1 VIRPLFIRDV
11 GELLQWSAH
20 ARNIVLVGG
29 QALNVWAVR
38 FGLAAEATAVSRD
51 IDFFGSRADA
61 IAAGLDWHASVE
73 TAALD
78 DHTPNAA
85 VVIVNIDNEERG
97 IDFLS
102 SIAGVDSEELQRWAA
117 TIRGGTYEFRLMHP
131 LHVLQSQL
139 ENVYG
144 TLHRRDE
151 PGGEY
156 YVARASLSI
165 EVAKAA
171 LVDMLDAGR
180 WRESL
185 RAAERIAKL
194 AVTRVGLAA
203 WARDSVDVSAA
214 IPAHA
219 GWPKRLV
226 ATQLPQIERDVRTR
240 RGK

>member
-117 TIRGGTYEFRLMHP
+117 TSRGGTYEFRLMHP
-131 LHVLQSQL
+131 LHV
-139 ENVYG
+139 
-144 TLHRRDE
+144 
-151 PGGEY
+151 
-156 YVARASLSI
+156 
-165 EVAKAA
+165 
-171 LVDMLDAGR
+171 
-180 WRESL
+180 
-185 RAAERIAKL
+185 
-194 AVTRVGLAA
+194 
-203 WARDSVDVSAA
+203 
-214 IPAHA
+214 
-219 GWPKRLV
+219 
-226 ATQLPQIERDVRTR
+226 
-240 RGK
+240 